1 MLWIGVSAPWPPPRP
16 SAWCRSSSPPSA
28 PIRTFSLRRPVRP
41 LPASWTRLSIF
52 VIGAFRRAGSVFLP
66 LAALRRYMDRRKSPS
81 SLSYQQA
88 ALAHSDTAFILCP
101 SHLRLAGDQ
110 RKCAPVRDQSLG
122 RADRGS
128 YELAREP
135 LAWGTR
141 RKSIILNHGMI
152 GSNDQTTAR
161 RASLRGDSRGRAT
174 SCLAT
179 SRRKDPVFPPTRPP
193 SPSATTQLTLA

>member
-1 MLWIGVSAPWPPPRP
+1 MLWIGVSAPWPPLDPLP
-16 SAWCRSSSPPSA
+16 GVGVPPPSA
-28 PIRTFSLRRPVRP
+28 PICTSFSLRRPPV
-41 LPASWTRLSIF
+41 LS
-52 VIGAFRRAGSVFLP
+52 LP
-66 LAALRRYMDRRKSPS
+66 LGHGSPSSSSVHSGALTLSFSRGRSPRYMDRRKSPS

-110 RKCAPVRDQSLG
+110 PKCAPVHDQPFG
-122 RADRGS
+122 RAGYGS

-174 SCLAT
+174 SCLAA
-179 SRRKDPVFPPTRPP
+179 SRRKDPVLPSTR
-193 SPSATTQLTLA
+193 SPSCFRGSLPLSN